1 MRKLWMTLAACA
13 ANCVLLGCA
22 PVPLRPVEVGAVE
35 VGAVVVAPQVQP
47 APLPAIVREVEP
59 KPPGYFQ
66 TRKLQRMMTPM
77 KLTE

>member
-13 ANCVLLGCA
+13 ASCALLGCA
-22 PVPLRPVEVGAVE
+22 LAPPKPVD

-47 APLPAIVREVEP
+47 APVPVIVREVEP

-66 TRKLQRMMTPM
+66 TRRLQRMTTPT
-77 KLTE
+77 KPTE